1 MDLITLSKK
10 KKISD
15 SLNETLTTKK
25 SIKNNKNIFSNILKF
40 LQELGKALQF
50 PIAVLPFAAILN
62 RFGALG
68 IQFTSHNEVVD
79 GASKL
84 IVDNAAGY
92 WVSYIIQSGGAVV
105 FANLALFFAIGIAF
119 GLAKD
124 HRGEVA
130 LVGALFYLAIKSM
143 TGVAGSFPSMIYENV
158 LKNSETGLSQ
168 LLYVGKTYVL
178 DIGVLGGIV
187 AGGLSAFIY
196 NKYKDIKLPQ
206 ALSFF
211 GGRRFVPMIALVMAI
226 PIGLLF
232 AIIWPWINFG
242 LIKFGNFTIANR
254 DTFGSPLTG
263 LYALFNRLLLPF
275 GLHQILNTL
284 FWFQLPLSGDH
295 IASWTGVNLGPI
307 NSPVLGDIAAFT
319 AGVNGSGI
327 FQSGFFP
334 IMMGGIPA
342 IALAMI
348 MTAEKSRRKEVAG
361 FLGGVALVSFISGIT
376 EPIEFS
382 FVFLSPI
389 LLGVHAVLSG
399 IFMAITTAMGI
410 QVGFG
415 FSAGLIDYM
424 VSFPQSWG
432 FFKHSSNIAANPL
445 WILLLTVA
453 CGAIYYGVFYSLIK
467 KLKVETIGRE
477 KEQVVIQTTNIEQVK
492 NVNKVE
498 DKKLNK
504 YDQKAQLIVDAI
516 GKDNFVSIDNC
527 ATRLRL
533 ILKDTSIID
542 QVKIKSAG
550 AFGIIILTKE
560 ALQIVIG
567 TDVEHVVTGMKK
579 YLNYDGY

>member
-1 MDLITLSKK
+1 MSLITLSKK
-10 KKISD
+10 KRLSESI
-15 SLNETLTTKK
+15 NETLTTKK
-25 SIKNNKNIFSNILKF
+25 SNNNKNIFSNVLKF

-68 IQFTSHNEVVD
+68 IQLTSHID
-79 GASKL
+79 SASKL
-84 IVDNAAGY
+84 IIDNKAGY

-105 FANLALFFAIGIAF
+105 FANLALFFAIGVAF

-143 TGVAGSFPSMIYENV
+143 TGIAGSFPSMIYENV
-158 LKNSETGLSQ
+158 LKDSETGLSQ
-168 LLYVGKTYVL
+168 LLYVGNQYVL

-187 AGGLSAFIY
+187 AGGLSAGIY

-226 PIGLLF
+226 PVGLLF
-232 AIIWPWINFG
+232 AVIWPWINFG
-242 LIKFGNFTIANR
+242 LIKFGNFTVANR
-254 DTFGSPLTG
+254 GTFGAPLTG
-263 LYALFNRLLLPF
+263 LYAFFNRLLLPF

-307 NSPVLGDIAAFT
+307 NNAVLGDIAAFT
-319 AGVNGSGI
+319 AGVKGSGL

-348 MTAEKSRRKEVAG
+348 MTADKSRRKEVAG

-389 LLGVHAVLSG
+389 LLVVHALLSG
-399 IFMAITTAMGI
+399 IFMAITTVMGI

-415 FSAGLIDYM
+415 FSAGLIDYI

-432 FFKHSSNIAANPL
+432 FFKYSGNLAANPL
-445 WILLLTVA
+445 WILPLIVA
-453 CGAIYYGVFYSLIK
+453 CAMVYYGVFYVLIK

-477 KEQVVIQTTNIEQVK
+477 KVAINLNSNNVEQVK
-492 NVNKVE
+492 TDLTTLKVNN
-498 DKKLNK
+498 KKLDK
-504 YDQKAQLIVDAI
+504 YEQKGQLIVDAI
-516 GKDNFVSIDNC
+516 GRDNFVSIDNC

-533 ILKDTSIID
+533 ILKDTGIID
-542 QVKIKSAG
+542 QPKIKSAG
-550 AFGIIILTKE
+550 AFGIIVLTKE
-560 ALQIVIG
+560 AVQIVIG
-567 TDVEHVVTGMKK
+567 ADVEHVVTAMKK